1 MTRRQLGFVFGLLAG
16 LTGAWF
22 ALRGDGLESGPAG
35 ATLDIAAALGSDV
48 SQIRIVE
55 PDSAVIRLEI
65 DDGRWMV
72 NGYVA
77 EDSLLEAMLSRMAAV
92 APARVIARNPANH
105 ARLGVADDSTRRVEI
120 GPAGNP
126 VLVFLLG
133 KAGPEGRFVRL
144 PDRPEVYVVESAAVR
159 DLDRNQ
165 VQWRDPTI
173 ASVDTAALHRIA
185 IKRGIDPFFDLRRD
199 QSGAWRLDGVLADTA
214 VIRVFLETMVELRAT
229 GFPADSFVFAVDFDR
244 PDAILNV
251 YSSTL
256 PTDPPSWSLLFA
268 TADMRPEVLV
278 RRADDPIAYAIDPGT
293 ANLLVGGRSR
303 WRAAPQ

>member
-1 MTRRQLGFVFGLLAG
+1 MTRRQLGFVFGLLAL

-22 ALRGDGLESGPAG
+22 ALRSDGLGSGPAG
-35 ATLDIAAALGSDV
+35 GTLDLAAAVGSDV

-55 PDSAVIRLEI
+55 PDSGVIQLGI

-77 EDSLLEAMLSRMAAV
+77 EDSLLEAMLTRMAAL

-105 ARLGVADDSTRRVEI
+105 ARLGVADDSTRRVEF
-120 GPAGNP
+120 GPAGDP
-126 VLVFLLG
+126 AFVFLLG
-133 KAGPEGRFVRL
+133 GAGPEGRFVRL
-144 PDRPEVYVVESAAVR
+144 PDRPEVYVVELAAVR

-173 ASVDTAALHRIA
+173 ASVDTAALRRIA
-185 IKRGIDPFFDLRRD
+185 IKRGTDPFFEVRRD
-199 QSGAWRLDGVLADTA
+199 QSGTWRIAGALADTA
-214 VIRVFLETMVELRAT
+214 VIRLFMETMMDLEAT

-244 PDAILNV
+244 PDAILNL
-251 YSSTL
+251 YSGVL

-268 TADMRPEVLV
+268 TVATRPEVLV
-278 RRADDPIAYAIDPGT
+278 RRADDPIAYATDPAT

-303 WRAAPQ
+303 WRAAP